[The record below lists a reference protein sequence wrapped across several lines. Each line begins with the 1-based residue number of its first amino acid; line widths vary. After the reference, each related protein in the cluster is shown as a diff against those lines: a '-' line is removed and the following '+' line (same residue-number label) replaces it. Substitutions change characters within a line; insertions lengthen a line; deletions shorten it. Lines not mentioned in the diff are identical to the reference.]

1 MPVKPVLVAFTVL
14 YTLSIENWLLKFTS
28 KTGNSIKKKSTI
40 FGMTTHFKIGS
51 SHYDKIKKIRFQ
63 FWILLIKNNNNGNFI
78 FMKNKYWH
86 ILNLAIIILLKKPLT
101 PNYY

>member
-1 MPVKPVLVAFTVL
+1 LLDLKYVNSFQNASQVCAVAFTVL

-51 SHYDKIKKIRFQ
+51 SHYDKIKKFRFQ

-78 FMKNKYWH
+78 KQSVFNW
-86 ILNLAIIILLKKPLT
+86 
-101 PNYY
+101 